1 MITLAIAILFIWAG
15 FVLSISFFESWVKFR
30 APGVDLK
37 TGLSI
42 GKKIFTVLNR
52 IEWFFAV
59 GVFVSIIGFA
69 DRGLY
74 IKVGL
79 IVIVLI
85 LQSFWLL
92 PNLNRRAT
100 RIIGGE
106 RLPSSKTHIYFVVL
120 ELIKLILLVVIGC
133 GLIQI
138 ST

>member
-1 MITLAIAILFIWAG
+1 
-15 FVLSISFFESWVKFR
+15 VKFR